1 MPKLICNTSPLQYL
15 HQLGLLELLPA
26 LADDII
32 VPEAVVRELK
42 VGSTMGVAVPNIR
55 ELPWLN
61 VKRPTHALVLPLIT
75 DLGRG
80 EIEVLALGL
89 EYPNTTLV
97 LDDKLARN
105 VALNLQLQI
114 TGTLGIL
121 LDAKASGLIVVV
133 KPFLDELNAL
143 GFRLADETRSL
154 ILRLAHER

>member
-1 MPKLICNTSPLQYL
+1 MQYL

-42 VGSTMGVAVPNIR
+42 VGSAMGVAVPNIGQ
-55 ELPWLN
+55 LPWLN
-61 VKRPTHALVLPLIT
+61 VKRPSHALVLPLIT